1 VIEILVII
9 ALVFGMLIIGALFLY
24 FIRFIIRK
32 TEKYFLSREESLI
45 AFGVILMAVG
55 WFGFN
60 PLLWF
65 GIGILFADWILNWER
80 ITERFTKNT
89 SAESK
94 ENQ

>member
-1 VIEILVII
+1 
-9 ALVFGMLIIGALFLY
+9 
-24 FIRFIIRK
+24 
-32 TEKYFLSREESLI
+32 
-45 AFGVILMAVG
+45 MAVG